1 MQNALLIAFLSGV
14 LGTGAGGALGA
25 LFPQMRP
32 GIFRRAEAVTAGLM
46 LAVVCFEMLPEAV
59 ALHTPL
65 GLSGIF
71 AGVALMACLSPLTG
85 RLGGLGGKLGA
96 GVALHNLPEGMA
108 IGAGLAAPGLTG
120 LRIALSIALHDVP
133 EGAAIALPLRAEGKR
148 VPAAIGAATLSGLPT
163 VAGALA
169 GMLLGR
175 VGDGLMSFCLG
186 LAGGAMLELTCR
198 DMLPDS
204 RSDGSWLL
212 AGLLLGGGV
221 RLLLG

>member
-1 MQNALLIAFLSGV
+1 MPNTLLIAFLSGV

-25 LFPQMRP
+25 FFPGIRP
-32 GIFRRAEAVTAGLM
+32 GVFRRAEAATAGMM

-59 ALHTPL
+59 SLHTPL
-65 GLSGIF
+65 GLAGIL
-71 AGVALMACLSPLTG
+71 AGVALMACLSPLAG

-133 EGAAIALPLRAEGKR
+133 EGAAISLPLRAEGKSA
-148 VPAAIGAATLSGLPT
+148 PAAIGAAALSGLPT

-169 GMLLGR
+169 GLLLGE
-175 VGDGLMSFCLG
+175 VGSGLMGFCLG

-204 RSDGSWLL
+204 RNDGVWLL